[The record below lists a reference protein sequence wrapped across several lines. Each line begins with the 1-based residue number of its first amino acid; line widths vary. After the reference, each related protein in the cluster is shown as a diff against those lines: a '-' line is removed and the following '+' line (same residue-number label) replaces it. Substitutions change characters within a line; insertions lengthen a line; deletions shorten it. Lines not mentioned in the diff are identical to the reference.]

1 MDLQKRGR
9 KTEYIHF
16 MKAAT
21 GDKSSKEHK
30 QMNQFLVR
38 CFMDADVDFDGKV
51 SWHEFNFMVDRAIS
65 TPRYFGIIESSA
77 EKYSSEENMEVC
89 RRDMFAQ
96 IDKDNHG
103 FIRLHDWLHFYF
115 EYFGTMLQN
124 FEESVA
130 RSKMH
135 ASRKDFA
142 MFICKA
148 ARSRSSFEYKEL
160 YRFLTYC
167 FLAADE
173 DQSGCVSGEEFDV
186 MIDLATK
193 APRKFGFAP
202 PTSVFKDEEQRL
214 KSRNHLLQTVIDG
227 TSEEDRVSLDQW
239 IDYCY
244 RHICQKARML
254 DRRLTGVAPP
264 PVREQVESKAAY
276 GESRQSRAE

>member
-9 KTEYIHF
+9 KTEYIKF

-21 GDKSSKEHK
+21 GNQNSKEHK

-38 CFMDADVDFDGKV
+38 CFMDADSDFDGKV
-51 SWHEFNFMVDRAIS
+51 SWHEFNFLVDRAIA
-65 TPRYFGIIESSA
+65 TPRYFGIIASSA
-77 EKYSSEENMEVC
+77 EKYATVEDMESQ
-89 RRDMFAQ
+89 RRDMFSQ

-115 EYFGTMLQN
+115 RYFGAELQN

-142 MFICKA
+142 IFMIA
-148 ARSRSSFEYKEL
+148 AAKSRSSFEYKEL

-167 FLAADE
+167 FLAADA
-173 DQSGCVSGEEFDV
+173 DQSGCVSGSEFDV
-186 MIDLATK
+186 MIDLATA
-193 APRKFGFAP
+193 APRRFGFAP
-202 PTSVFKDEEQRL
+202 PTSIFKSEEQRL
-214 KSRNHLLQTVIDG
+214 ESRRDLLKTIIDG
-227 TSEEDRVSLDQW
+227 TSTEDRVSFDRW

-264 PVREQVESKAAY
+264 PVQERMEGQHVE
-276 GESRQSRAE
+276 